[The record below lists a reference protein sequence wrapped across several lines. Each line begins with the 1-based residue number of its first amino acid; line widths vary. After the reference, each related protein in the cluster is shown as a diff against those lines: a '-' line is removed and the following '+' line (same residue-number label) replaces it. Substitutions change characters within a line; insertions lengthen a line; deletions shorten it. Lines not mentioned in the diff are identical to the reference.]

1 VVADVD
7 PVAGVVKAADAV
19 PVDQAGVVKAADAV
33 PVDQAVEVRVADVVL
48 AEIAVDD
55 DRDVKKK
62 IQVWLNA

>member
-1 VVADVD
+1 VVADQAAADVD
-7 PVAGVVKAADAV
+7 PVVGVVKAAV
-19 PVDQAGVVKAADAV
+19 AV

>member
-1 VVADVD
+1 VVADQAAADVD
-7 PVAGVVKAADAV
+7 PVVGGVKAAV
-19 PVDQAGVVKAADAV
+19 AV

>member
-1 VVADVD
+1 VVADQAAADVV
-7 PVAGVVKAADAV
+7 PVAGVVKAA
-19 PVDQAGVVKAADAV
+19 GAV